1 MSSSSNPAG
10 STRISAAGKGRVGQ
24 AWRLVRE
31 QQEPEQRLV
40 QVRQLERQEQEQLR
54 RNRRFLLR

>member
-1 MSSSSNPAG
+1 MTP
-10 STRISAAGKGRVGQ
+10 KYEQ
-24 AWRLVRE
+24 LVQE
-31 QQEPEQRLV
+31 LQEPEQRLV